1 MADHCHIL
9 SLFFGAIIMSVSL
22 FGSRSILGALQQ
34 VEQTQRGQGSQDAS
48 HLLTLS
54 DKLSKSA
61 TQLNDKAR
69 ALNEFKA
76 EVRTAAGGSAVDLLK
91 TVLSHMKPDAL
102 RHVNVAYNLS
112 ASADGS
118 AGERAGT
125 LHLAVGEQHAD
136 ISFSATSETQI
147 NNYLTA
153 HELAMQAT
161 AHVEGAAPAQIDKL
175 REAIFAALENT
186 AAVSN
191 PAAALRSDP
200 GIRGALDNLGLK
212 TSIIALAENENG
224 VPVPTV
230 LDMRTDPKGR
240 EAAIDDPQLRETLK
254 AVIAYETAEVVV
266 AQAKSM
272 ASTLTSKP
280 SQAQLD
286 ALSNAVINAVNNA
299 DVSVSQN
306 NELRAGTVSFDPN
319 VRAALEA
326 LGLEGCIVSAD
337 TDRSGTEKLTLTDIS
352 SALNIV
358 VETSIS
364 KKTNAATTSK
374 ASLTRSPMALITS
387 LNTLERNRY
396 LTGNFMEKHK
406 YQSNAT
412 LTDLQNS
419 STQLS
424 YSYSSGSQKIN
435 FSVNKSCPDF
445 GHVVS
450 LAQESYVF
458 NLQKKL
464 IAELQ
469 HQGLLNTGHDA
480 EQQFRKITKFAITTA
495 TQGKNLPLSEDA
507 IAELAVKIADVVTAL
522 RTDFQQGGT
531 ALQEHQAQ
539 KEEVEKL
546 RSQSNTCFGGWRRPT
561 REIDAGAL
569 AAALARAS

>member
-1 MADHCHIL
+1 
-9 SLFFGAIIMSVSL
+9 MSVSL